1 MKSNHFKTMR
11 TKVSWTLMTICFS
24 MMSFCITACGG
35 NEDSPILPDNPATDS
50 NEMTVTPDTLY
61 LKADGTEKGTFMVK
75 LQKTAS
81 FFAKAEKDW
90 CKLDNADG
98 SGKTSYTVSVAPAPN
113 TQTEDRTSRIS
124 FYSGEHTEYAYV
136 VQKAVEKA
144 RGITITPDT
153 LYLDGE
159 IGSKGTVT
167 VHLIDNSYYE
177 LGITNQF
184 DREVIEEDDGKV
196 LKINYTVKR
205 EEYNNV
211 WCQMGVKQY
220 NEVKR
225 YYVCQKA
232 KKQESNDDKYNV
244 TITPDAHDVEAIGGE
259 VFSLIDLDNKSA
271 VTVTS
276 DAAWCIPQNGNF
288 DIPSSKFKLYIRV
301 YANVGDKSRTA
312 TVTVKVGSSTKT
324 CTVTQQGGYDGE
336 LSIGGY
342 VADAVD
348 LGLSVKWAS
357 HNLGASSQDGS
368 GTYLAWGELK
378 QKNIYS
384 NETYAYYNKT
394 YATWTNIGNEISG
407 TQYDA
412 AKVHWGDEWRMPTKD
427 EMQELMKKCTWEWTQ
442 INKVNGY
449 RITGPNGKSIFIPA
463 AGQKFKNNEIP
474 QYNEQIL
481 LWTGTQFPTNLSN
494 AYAIDANSAGAPLI
508 KGQLRDD
515 GYPIRPV
522 TRSDNTG
529 QAGEQAGGGIAT
541 VE

>member
-1 MKSNHFKTMR
+1 MKSNYFKTMR
-11 TKVSWTLMTICFS
+11 SKVSWTLMTLCFS
-24 MMSFCITACGG
+24 MMSLYISGCGG
-35 NEDSPILPDNPATDS
+35 SEDSPIVPDTPATE
-50 NEMTVTPDTLY
+50 NNTMTISPDTLY
-61 LKADGTEKGTFMVK
+61 LKADGTEKGSFQVK

-98 SGKTSYTVSVAPAPN
+98 SGKTSYTVSVAPEPN

-144 RGITITPDT
+144 REITITPDT

-167 VHLIDNSYYE
+167 VHLIDNSDYE

-220 NEVKR
+220 NEVKH

-232 KKQESNDDKYNV
+232 KKQESNDEKYNI

-288 DIPSSKFKLYIRV
+288 DIPSTQFKLYIQV

-312 TVTVKVGSSTKT
+312 TVTVKAGSSTKT
-324 CTVTQQGGYDGE
+324 CTVTQQGGYEGK

-342 VADAVD
+342 VAEAVD
-348 LGLSVKWAS
+348 LGLSVKWAA
-357 HNLGASSQDGS
+357 HNLGASKEDEIGA
-368 GTYLAWGELK
+368 YFAWGEVNPK
-378 QKNIYS
+378 STYS
-384 NETYAYYNKT
+384 DDNYKYYDTT
-394 YATWTNIGNEISG
+394 YATYTDLGENISG

-412 AKVHWGDEWRMPTKD
+412 ARVHWGEEWRMPTKD
-427 EMQELMKKCTWEWTQ
+427 EMQEFYEKCTIEWTR
-442 INKVNGY
+442 VNNMNGAK
-449 RITGPNGKSIFIPA
+449 ITGPNGNSIFLPA
-463 AGQKFKNNEIP
+463 GGTAFGKPNPKYDVVN
-474 QYNEQIL
+474 IL
-481 LWTGTQFPTNLSN
+481 SGTVRSENIANAWSLHITSTSKGYLWGGRTSGV
-494 AYAIDANSAGAPLI
+494 
-508 KGQLRDD
+508 
-515 GYPIRPV
+515 PIRPV
-522 TRSDNTG
+522 TKSANTG
-529 QAGEQAGGGIAT
+529 QGGSQAGGGIT
-541 VE
+541 TGE